1 VFDRRARELCRPVLD
16 TAGEQLAHLGVRA
29 NPLTGLGWTIGVVAC
44 VAVGFRWWLL
54 ALVAW
59 LVNRL
64 IDGLDGAL
72 ARRVG
77 ATDFGGYLDLVAD
90 FSVYAGFV
98 VALAIAEPST
108 RIVSVVLL
116 FAYYLSGTALLA
128 ASAMLE
134 RRGIERGDERSVRFL
149 GGLAEGLETMLAY
162 VIIVVVPSIA
172 VWVEWIFAVMV
183 LITAAQR
190 VIWSRRAL
198 SRVTPASGRDPSI
211 RSDAA

>member
-1 VFDRRARELCRPVLD
+1 MFDRRARELCRPALD
-16 TAGEQLAHLGVRA
+16 TAGEHLAHLGVRA

-44 VAVGFRWWLL
+44 VAVGLKLWPL

-90 FSVYAGFV
+90 FSIYAGFI
-98 VALAIAEPST
+98 VALAIAEPSA
-108 RIVSVVLL
+108 RIASVVLL
-116 FAYYLSGTALLA
+116 FAYYISGTALLA
-128 ASAMLE
+128 ASALLD
-134 RRGIERGDERSVRFL
+134 RRGIERGDDRSVRFL
-149 GGLAEGLETMLAY
+149 GGLAEGLETLLAY
-162 VIIVVVPSIA
+162 VIIVIVPSLA

-183 LITAAQR
+183 LVTAAQR
-190 VIWSRRAL
+190 VNWARRAL
-198 SRVTPASGRDPSI
+198 SGGRLASNRDPII